1 MPSMAYDFSEFK
13 RAALSA
19 EDWLKSEYT
28 GLRTGR
34 AAPSILDNISVEAY
48 GSPMKINQVASVTV
62 SDPKS
67 LLVTPWDKG
76 LSAEIDRAVR
86 EANLG
91 LSVSTDSQ
99 GVRVSFPELT
109 TDRRAL
115 LIKTAKEKL
124 EEARIKVR
132 SERQKVLNDIDKS
145 ESGEDDQKRL
155 KAELQKLVDEANKKL
170 EELEGRKESEIG
182 G

>member
-1 MPSMAYDFSEFK
+1 MFTGFK
-13 RAALSA
+13 SA
-19 EDWLKSEYT
+19 VEKTFEWLKGEYA

-34 AAPSILDNISVEAY
+34 ATPSILDGVLVEAY
-48 GSPMKINQVASVTV
+48 GSKVSINQVASVSVT
-62 SDPKS
+62 DPKS
-67 LLVTPWDKG
+67 LLVTPWDKSVAG
-76 LSAEIDRAVR
+76 EIDRAIR

-91 LSVSTDSQ
+91 LSVATDST

-115 LIKTAKEKL
+115 LVKSAKEKL

-145 ESGEDDQKRL
+145 DTGDDEQKRQ
-155 KAELQKLVDEANKKL
+155 KNELQKLVDEANKKL
-170 EELEGRKESEIG
+170 EDLATRKEAEITG
-182 G
+182 

>member
-1 MPSMAYDFSEFK
+1 MAYDFSEFRRNSDK
-13 RAALSA
+13 AL
-19 EDWLKSEYT
+19 EWLKDEYT
-28 GLRTGR
+28 SLRTGM
-34 AAPSILDNISVEAY
+34 ATPSILDAISVSAY
-48 GSPMKINQVASVTV
+48 GSPMKINQVASVMV

-67 LLVTPWDKG
+67 LLVTPWDQS
-76 LSAEIDRAVR
+76 LAAEIDRAIR

-91 LSVSTDSQ
+91 LSVSTDSA

-115 LIKTAKEKL
+115 LAKTAKEKL

-145 ESGEDDQKRL
+145 DVGEDEEKRS
-155 KAELQKLVDEANKKL
+155 KNELQKLVDEVNNKL
-170 EELEGRKESEIG
+170 EELASRKEKEILE
-182 G
+182 